1 MIAESATGTTPRRLA
16 GMLGALVASAAP
28 FVAVGLLV
36 RLRGPATYGVRDLRW
51 PAVAL
56 LGWELAVVLL
66 GGSYWLHY
74 LMGLV
79 PGLVLLAAAAAQR
92 KLEAGPTLVLPYAA
106 ALVSTV
112 AAVGYVVAVPIDRPE
127 APVIDYLQAEASPGD
142 TAVVAFGGA
151 NILRETGMTS
161 PYEHLWSLPV
171 RVRDPELDRAHRGPG
186 RRPGTDLGHRQ
197 RRLARHLGCRRER
210 GGQGPAGQVPA
221 RRERRQVRDLPAG
234 RVTGR
239 LGRGGVPRGVRVAL
253 VVWSVV
259 VGIPNDPLGILLWGW
274 LALFIAAAARGVL
287 ARLASVRD
295 LHGRLLVLPRARRRD
310 LHRRPRSATRC
321 RFDRWLG
328 GCSATGARPPSSS
341 RTPGA
346 AFRASRAATRAGGT
360 SLLNT
365 VYASHFYVAVLL
377 GLVLWVR
384 TGRRGAPGCAATMTL
399 LFVGLAGYV
408 LVPTAPPWMGIGAA
422 RITSRAWGDLG
433 LDRQNMILLGMA
445 NQVAAMPSLHTGIA
459 ALVAFWAISRLRSP
473 WRWLLLLYP
482 VAMGVAL
489 AYFGEHY
496 VVDEIAGVLAAGA
509 VMLGWSLYDR
519 RASRVRSVRRSRSSQ
534 AEAA

>member
-36 RLRGPATYGVRDLRW
+36 RLRGPATHGVRDLRW

-112 AAVGYVVAVPIDRPE
+112 AAIAYVVAVPIDRPE
-127 APVIDYLQAEASPGD
+127 APVIDYLRAEAYPGD
-142 TAVVAFGGA
+142 TAIVAFGGA

-171 RVRDPELDRAHRGPG
+171 RVRDPELTELTEVLAGDRRA
-186 RRPGTDLGHRQ
+186 DLGHRQ
-197 RRLARHLGCRRER
+197 RRLPRHLGRRRER
-210 GGQGPAGQVPA
+210 GGQGPAGQLPA
-221 RRERRQVRDLPAG
+221 RRERRHVRDLPAG
-234 RVTGR
+234 RVSGR
-239 LGRGGVPRGVRVAL
+239 LAGQLAAYVAAL
-253 VVWSVV
+253 VVWCVV

-274 LALFIAAAARGVL
+274 LALFIVRRHEGFWRDWRPYVICMVVYWFFRGL
-287 ARLASVRD
+287 ADETFIDVRF
-295 LHGRLLVLPRARRRD
+295 GYTV
-310 LHRRPRSATRC
+310 

-328 GCSATGARPPSSS
+328 GVLGDG
-341 RTPGA
+341 RTPTEQLQDAWCGVPCLKSGDP
-346 AFRASRAATRAGGT
+346 RWWDL
-360 SLLNT
+360 LLNT

-377 GLVLWVR
+377 GLVLWVASPR
-384 TGRRGAPGCAATMTL
+384 GVARLDASLDDPAVRRARLLRPGPDRAAVDGHRRGAHHQPRLGRPRPRSAEHDPARHGQPGRRHAVAAHRHRR
-399 LFVGLAGYV
+399 
-408 LVPTAPPWMGIGAA
+408 P
-422 RITSRAWGDLG
+422 RR
-433 LDRQNMILLGMA
+433 LLGD
-445 NQVAAMPSLHTGIA
+445 QPA
-459 ALVAFWAISRLRSP
+459 ALT
-473 WRWLLLLYP
+473 
-482 VAMGVAL
+482 MAL
-489 AYFGEHY
+489 A
-496 VVDEIAGVLAAGA
+496 AAPLPGRDGRGA
-509 VMLGWSLYDR
+509 LPTSASTTWST
-519 RASRVRSVRRSRSSQ
+519 RSRGSWPR
-534 AEAA
+534 AP